1 LTGKRSIAI
10 HIRGKEYRIRS
21 EDDAESLQEIAT
33 YVDETIARVEERTGA
48 VDSLDVVMLTALN
61 LARELFQ
68 AREDIQAL
76 GFGPERMRALI
87 ELAESALTAETH

>member
-1 LTGKRSIAI
+1 MTEKRTIAV

-21 EDDAESLQEIAT
+21 EEDAESLQEIAS
-33 YVDETIARVEERTGA
+33 YVDETISRVEARTGA

-68 AREDIQAL
+68 AREDVQAL
-76 GFGPERMRALI
+76 GFEPERLRALI
-87 ELAESALTAETH
+87 DLAESAVTAETH

>member
-1 LTGKRSIAI
+1 VTQKRSIAV

-21 EDDAESLQEIAT
+21 EDDSESLQEIAG
-33 YVDETIARVEERTGA
+33 YVDETIARVEARTGA

-68 AREDIQAL
+68 AREDVRAM
-76 GFGPERMRALI
+76 GFDPGRMRALI
-87 ELAESALTAETH
+87 ELAESAVTAEPH